1 MKTELNSAHLENGVS
16 DFIGRQSNLISHTQQ
31 NKNNI
36 CLFVHTGKKKR
47 KIRTI
52 FPSKQNR
59 HNGKQRKLKSIFKS
73 CQHNS

>member
-31 NKNNI
+31 NNLVCILWEKN
-36 CLFVHTGKKKR
+36 V

-52 FPSKQNR
+52 FPSIQNR
-59 HNGKQRKLKSIFKS
+59 HNG
-73 CQHNS
+73 NNEN